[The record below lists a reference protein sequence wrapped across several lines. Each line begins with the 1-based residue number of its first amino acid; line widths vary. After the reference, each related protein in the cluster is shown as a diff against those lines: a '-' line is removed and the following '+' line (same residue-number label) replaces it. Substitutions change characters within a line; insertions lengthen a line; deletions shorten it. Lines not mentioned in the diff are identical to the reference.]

1 MRPDYSL
8 YYIVDLPAPRD
19 PIEIVRAAVAGG
31 VMMVQL
37 RGKHAAGAELYR
49 LAIALKEILMP
60 CGVPLIISDRLDV
73 AQAAHADGVHVGADD
88 LPTERVREL
97 GPDLILGVSCYADSE
112 RARRAAAAG
121 ADYLAFGAF
130 YPSHSKPEA
139 QRAPLSVLE
148 AGRRFR
154 LPVVAIG
161 GIGPENAGA
170 LVSAGADGVSVIS
183 TIQNAADPEAASR
196 ELRAAVECGRER
208 AGMGGKDAN

>member
-31 VMMVQL
+31 VMVVQL
-37 RGKHAAGAELYR
+37 RCKHAAGTELYR

-130 YPSHSKPEA
+130 YRSHSKPEA

-154 LPVVAIG
+154 LPVVAID

-208 AGMGGKDAN
+208 AGMGGNDAN